1 VPKHALITGV
11 TGQDGYYLSQYLKSL
26 DYTVH
31 GFVRRTSTPHDA
43 PFVDIVHH
51 GSLECYDSIVNA
63 VIASNACEI
72 YHLAAQSFVQESF
85 RDPGTTL
92 NVNVMGT
99 QRLLNAVK
107 LYAPNT
113 KVYLACSSEQF
124 GNTLMPIG
132 GYDENSPMIPRS
144 PYGVSKL
151 AAYHLGC
158 NYREAHN
165 MFVANGILFNH
176 ESPRR
181 GKEFVTRKICAHVK
195 KLRNILPYIT
205 LSRLELGNLSACRDW
220 GHAKDYVRAMH
231 LMLQHDKPDDFVI
244 ATGESYS
251 VEDFCIKAFNYIG
264 KDYRNHI
271 KSNTPDNLRPTE
283 VDRLCGYANKAKEV
297 LGWEPIYN
305 IDALIKDMI
314 DNDY

>member
-1 VPKHALITGV
+1 MIKHALITGV

-31 GFVRRTSTPHDA
+31 GFIRRTSTPHDA

-51 GSLECYDSIVNA
+51 GSLECYDSIVRA
-63 VIASNACEI
+63 VVASNACEI

-92 NVNVMGT
+92 NVNVLGT
-99 QRLLNAVK
+99 QRLLDAVK
-107 LYAPNT
+107 LYAPLS

-124 GNTLMPIG
+124 GNAPMPIG

-151 AAYHLGC
+151 AAYHLGR
-158 NYREAHN
+158 NYREAHK

-181 GKEFVTRKICAHVK
+181 GKEFVTRKICDYVK
-195 KLRNILPYIT
+195 KLRDEPKGLNYPKLK
-205 LSRLELGNLSACRDW
+205 LGNLSARRDW

-231 LMLQHDKPDDFVI
+231 LMLQQNKPDDFVV

-251 VEDFCIKAFNYIG
+251 VENFCFKAFDHIGVNYRYYIE
-264 KDYRNHI
+264 
-271 KSNTPDNLRPTE
+271 SNTPDNLRPTE
-283 VDRLCGYANKAKEV
+283 VDRL
-297 LGWEPIYN
+297 LGDYTKFYN
-305 IDALIKDMI
+305 ATAWRPLYTLKTLIKDMI